1 MIVHHIVKNAHRR
14 ALRFLLP
21 GLTWL
26 CGCGSDHVN
35 PSPDMWS
42 VEEVV
47 SLPDMDMAMVDQD
60 TFDMQDML
68 TSPEENEI
76 CQVPNQLGRC
86 SVGRWKYVNGT
97 FFCQAIYRAMPEVC
111 NGEDSDCN
119 GQADY
124 DDWSSDDN
132 PETRRARFEEFS
144 MIYLNA
150 GASVEELQ
158 ELRELYT
165 CSGFGICSV
174 LVIPPPEIPLQPYD
188 DPYQELQEF
197 MQTLA
202 AYERV
207 CF

>member
-1 MIVHHIVKNAHRR
+1 MVVHHIVKNAHRR

-42 VEEVV
+42 VEDVV
-47 SLPDMDMAMVDQD
+47 RSFDMADGPGEE
-60 TFDMQDML
+60 FDMQDMSQL
-68 TSPEENEI
+68 PQENDV
-76 CQVPNQLGRC
+76 CDVPNQQGRC
-86 SVGRWKYVNGT
+86 RVGRWTRVDSVLV
-97 FFCQAIYRAMPEVC
+97 CRALYRAMPEVC
-111 NGEDSDCN
+111 NNEDSDCD

-124 DDWSSDDN
+124 DDWSSEDN
-132 PETRRARFEEFS
+132 PDTRQARFEELS
-144 MIYLNA
+144 MVYLNA

-158 ELRELYT
+158 ELRDLYT
-165 CSGFGICSV
+165 CPGFGICSV
-174 LVIPPPEIPLQPYD
+174 LAIPPPELPLQPYD

-202 AYERV
+202 AYERI